1 MKKLMFIAGARP
13 NFIKLAPF
21 FKLTKQFNNFDFKL
35 VHTGQHYD
43 NNMSEV
49 FFEELNLP
57 KPDFYLGIGGGSHGE
72 QTGKMIIELEKL
84 FISEKP
90 DLVIVIGDVN
100 STLAGVIAASKLN
113 IKTAHIEAGLRSFNR
128 SMPEEINRIIADS
141 ISDILFAPSIIAVE
155 NLRKEGLV
163 GNTYFTG
170 DVMYDALLDNI
181 EIAKSKSNILSKLNL
196 ESKNYIL
203 ATLHRPYNVDD
214 LNILNNILTA
224 FSEIKEQVVFPVHPR
239 TKSIIEANNVSIAS
253 NIIVT
258 EPLGYLDFLTLESS
272 ALRIIT
278 DSGGV
283 QKEAYF
289 LGIPCLTLRPETE
302 WIETVNEGM
311 NILVEDRSKES
322 LLNHLKNKKHISPN
336 RNAYGKGDAALQILN
351 VISRLIK

>member
-1 MKKLMFIAGARP
+1 MKKIMFIAGARP

-21 FKLTKQFNNFDFKL
+21 FKLTKQFNNFEFKL

-141 ISDILFAPSIIAVE
+141 ISDILFAPSFIAIE
-155 NLRKEGLV
+155 NLKKEGLEV
-163 GNTYFTG
+163 NTYFTG
-170 DVMYDALLDNI
+170 DVMYDALLDNL

-203 ATLHRPYNVDD
+203 VTLHRPYNVDD
-214 LNILNNILTA
+214 LNVLKNILSA
-224 FSEIKEQVVFPVHPR
+224 FSEIEEQVVFPVHPR
-239 TKSIIEANNVSIAS
+239 TKSIIEANNFSIAS

-302 WIETVNEGM
+302 WIETVKEGM
-311 NILVEDRSKES
+311 NVLVEDRSKES
-322 LLNHLKNKKHISPN
+322 LLSHLKDKIHISPN

>member
-1 MKKLMFIAGARP
+1 MKNLMFIAGARP
-13 NFIKLAPF
+13 NFIKLAPL
-21 FKLTKQFNNFDFKL
+21 FKLSKQFVNFNFQL

-84 FISEKP
+84 FINEKP

-100 STLAGVIAASKLN
+100 STLAAVIAASKLQ

-128 SMPEEINRIIADS
+128 SMPEEINRIITDS
-141 ISDILFAPSIIAVE
+141 ISDILFAPSVKAIE
-155 NLRKEGLV
+155 NLKNEGMAS
-163 GNTYFTG
+163 NSYFTG

-181 EIAKSKSNILSKLNL
+181 EIAKYKSNILNKLNL
-196 ESKNYIL
+196 VENNYYL

-214 LNILNNILTA
+214 LTILNNILSA
-224 FSEIKEQVVFPVHPR
+224 FGEIKKKVVFPIHPR
-239 TKSIIEANNVSIAS
+239 TKSIITKNNILIAS

-258 EPLGYLDFLTLESS
+258 DPLGYLDFLALESS
-272 ALRIIT
+272 ALKIIT
-278 DSGGV
+278 DSGGI

-289 LGIPCLTLRPETE
+289 LGIPCITLRPETE

-311 NILVEDRSKES
+311 NFLVKDRSKES
-322 LLNHLKNKKHISPN
+322 LLKNLHKSVTILSK
-336 RNAYGKGDAALQILN
+336 RDAYGDGNAALKIMNLISG
-351 VISRLIK
+351 VIS